1 VKPVFS
7 AKTLIMGI
15 GVGALLI
22 TLFLGLSKIQA
33 MAVVAMVMA
42 LWWIFEVLPLGI
54 TALIP
59 VVAYPLFGIA
69 SSKEIS
75 PLYMSSVL
83 MLFVG
88 GFFVAIA
95 MQKWNLHKRIALS
108 IISLFGCEPGKL
120 MAGFMCATG
129 FLSMWISNTASA
141 VMMVSI
147 GLAVIKSYEEI
158 NTDNKNSKHFACA
171 LMLSIAYSATIGGIS
186 TLVGTPPNLAFSRI
200 FAMSFPQA
208 TEISFG
214 SWVLFGVPISIILM
228 IIAWSVLYYM
238 NIKPH
243 NIKPL
248 DPKIIQ
254 TEKDN
259 LGPMSYEEKN
269 VAVVFVLMA
278 LMWIFRKNL
287 NLGFIEIPGWSNL
300 IAHPKKVDDGTV
312 AILMASL
319 LFILPTKNH
328 GRLLNKDA
336 IGKIPWS
343 TILLFGGGFALA
355 KGIQSSGLS
364 AEIGQRFSTL
374 GNVDSSFIVIGISA
388 GMSFLTELTSNMAS
402 TEMLLP
408 ILASIAKSSG
418 INPLVMM
425 IPATLA
431 ASCAFML
438 PAATAP
444 NAIVFGSEK
453 VRIIDMVKA
462 GFVIN
467 TLSIVVISLFSL
479 TIIPIILK

>member
-1 VKPVFS
+1 M
-7 AKTLIMGI
+7 KTAYSIKSLMMGI
-15 GVGALLI
+15 GLGALLI
-22 TLFLGLSKIQA
+22 TLILGLSKVQA
-33 MAVVAMVMA
+33 MSVIAMVMA

-59 VVAYPLFGIA
+59 IVAYPLFGIA
-69 SSKEIS
+69 SSKEIA
-75 PLYMSSVL
+75 PIYMSSVL
-83 MLFVG
+83 MLFIG

-95 MQKWNLHKRIALS
+95 MQKWNLHKRIALT
-108 IISLFGCEPGKL
+108 IIGLFGCEPGKL

-147 GLAVIKSYEEI
+147 GLAVIKSYEEM
-158 NTDNKNSKHFACA
+158 NKESNNSDAFACA
-171 LMLSIAYSATIGGIS
+171 LMLSIAYSATIGGIA
-186 TLVGTPPNLAFSRI
+186 TLVGTPPNLAFTRI

-214 SWVLFGVPISIILM
+214 SWILFGLPIAIVLM
-228 IIAWSVLYYM
+228 TIAWSVLYFM

-243 NIKPL
+243 NLKAL
-248 DPKIIQ
+248 DPKIIAA
-254 TEKDN
+254 EKGK
-259 LGPMSYEEKN
+259 LGVMSYEEKSI
-269 VAVVFVLMA
+269 AVVFVLMA
-278 LMWIFRKNL
+278 MMWIFRKNL
-287 NLGFIEIPGWSNL
+287 NLGFMEIPGWSNL
-300 IAHPKKVDDGTV
+300 LAHPNKFDDGTV

-319 LFILPTKNH
+319 LFILPTKHH
-328 GRLLNKDA
+328 GRLLTKDA

-364 AEIGQRFSTL
+364 SVIGQQFSAL
-374 GNVDSSFIVIGISA
+374 GNINSALVVVGITS

-453 VRIIDMVKA
+453 VRIIDMVKT
-462 GFVIN
+462 GIIIN
-467 TLSIVVISLFSL
+467 VSSILVISIFSL
-479 TIIPIILK
+479 TIIPIILE